1 MFRTSLCELLGI
13 QYPIIQGGMA
23 WVATAEL
30 AAAVSNAGGLGVIGV
45 GNATPEWLKEQIL
58 LARSLTDKPFGVN
71 VMLRSPFVDSIMKL
85 LQEESVAVV
94 TTGAGNPGK
103 YVPALREKGTKVIPV
118 VSSVALA
125 RRLVRSGVSALIA
138 EGLEAGGHIGE
149 ISTMALVPQV
159 VDAVEIPVIAAGG
172 VYDGRGFIA
181 ALSLGAVG
189 VQMGTRF
196 VCASECTV
204 HPNVKAMIIK
214 SKDRDTAVSG
224 ASTGH
229 PVRALRNKLTKKYEV
244 MERSNAP
251 AEEIEQLGVGSLRLA
266 MVEGDVEYGTVMSG
280 QVGAMVH
287 QIQPARDIIM
297 DVINGA
303 EEVLK
308 SLIAKR

>member
-1 MFRTSLCELLGI
+1 
-13 QYPIIQGGMA
+13 
-23 WVATAEL
+23 
-30 AAAVSNAGGLGVIGV
+30 
-45 GNATPEWLKEQIL
+45 
-58 LARSLTDKPFGVN
+58 
-71 VMLRSPFVDSIMKL
+71 
-85 LQEESVAVV
+85 
-94 TTGAGNPGK
+94 
-103 YVPALREKGTKVIPV
+103 
-118 VSSVALA
+118 
-125 RRLVRSGVSALIA
+125 
-138 EGLEAGGHIGE
+138 
-149 ISTMALVPQV
+149 
-159 VDAVEIPVIAAGG
+159 VEIPVIAAGG